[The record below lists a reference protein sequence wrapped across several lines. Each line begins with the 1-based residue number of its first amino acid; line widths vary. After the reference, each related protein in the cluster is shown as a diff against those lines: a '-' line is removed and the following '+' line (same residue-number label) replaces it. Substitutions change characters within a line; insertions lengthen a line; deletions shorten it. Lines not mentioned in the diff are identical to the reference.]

1 MGWEWIAVII
11 SLASAAYSIAMSK
24 KMRNQEQD
32 RGGLAVNRF
41 GIDQPLHVVY
51 GQRRI
56 PPVIVYQGVKDIS
69 GDPDNEEYY
78 AILVWTPGPIDRIDD
93 FTFDDLPYT
102 DFGSFDGFSGQSI
115 EHQFGHADQTMPA
128 WFFNDA
134 PDDMTGMD
142 FRGLAVTYVKL
153 RMDDEFKRYPQGRPE
168 FRATIT
174 ARSSNPV
181 DVLFDYL
188 FNADYGCGW
197 AVDWDEE
204 HNNLMRNHCM
214 VPING
219 APQMVCNIILETDQ
233 KLQDNI
239 DNILQTC
246 RGYLIEGQ
254 NGLRLEIDRA
264 KDPVLHVS
272 EDMLTGG
279 MSTASVNINQ
289 RYNSVTIRF
298 PNRDIKWQTDE
309 VTFPPA
315 NSELHLQW
323 LEEDNGVDL
332 TREETVYGIDSY
344 EHALQYAEVLAR
356 TSRES
361 MTLNLPV
368 KAFIGWQVEPMDV
381 ITVASTLRGWTAKQF
396 SVREISYSESET
408 KLKLVEY
415 QDSNYLWTAKPPK
428 PDYPDTEL
436 PNPSKVAPPSGLSFS
451 ESTLPAVSGVL
462 SWESPGG
469 YVAGF
474 DVRVYAAGQV
484 VWQQTTKT
492 TSLGIPVFLSGNY
505 EFAVRTIGA
514 VAVSSWAVLSAT
526 FEAPETPFEVTV
538 DAGNTYVI
546 LRPKS
551 ATLAF
556 GTEYEFWFNDELRGT
571 GVGWQLEGLQ
581 PETEYAFKVRA
592 VNAVG
597 QSDFI
602 TVTATTTKDAS
613 VIIDLIGG
621 KITQEILDDNLQQFL
636 DQVEKVGAANSSAID
651 EISGSLE
658 TVKGQVTKLDR
669 TAQSLSETAFGLA
682 SDMQNIADEFQRRM
696 LEGETLVDAVVYRNP
711 ETGIIV
717 NRAFAYTEA
726 KYTEAGLRIDGVNA
740 AVAITTQEIER
751 VETDTGQ
758 KLVKAN
764 AAIEANAAA
773 ITLKTSYQEVNEA
786 ISGALAA
793 ITPAYSWQFNTSDE
807 GWPDVTWQLSGTI
820 VGSVFA
826 RNDLAFNADEN
837 QVVRLRLKATENG
850 TLSWNGG
857 QQNVTIHHPGVA
869 DEFETVIIKLSAAD
883 GWAGDITAIRIAM
896 DAEIDSIEI
905 GKPSAAE
912 LQLQDVSYR
921 MATVEQELD
930 PKNARWGVYVTQDYW
945 DTNAL
950 TLTDVNQA
958 IDGWDAKWSVS
969 ATLKQFDENQTLE
982 KANAARLWIDASES
996 NITSVVTAYNAKP
1009 GGIDEQLADQA
1020 SKLTTAQQQIDAA
1033 NGKISQTVS
1042 SLVDV
1047 ENTLGQKEGLD
1058 DLLTAYHDF
1067 LRTGDFAKDSI
1078 GLSYAEQSIKANSSD
1093 IASQASAILQLLA
1106 IKDEQQAAIS
1116 RIDKTLATQTTAL
1129 AQSSQKLEAKIS
1141 EGDSA
1146 TLAQANTF
1154 TKAAVGYCVDVDGN
1168 ITDHD
1173 DAVLCVQDGHSWV
1186 DGPLAN
1192 FIRNLAIKT
1201 ADGQTASVSQMSQA
1215 FVDNEGQLVAKGGML
1230 TNVNGQVSGMVAT
1243 NTGETS
1249 SIDLLADYTRV
1260 GKLDKDGKFVPLFYL
1275 DSQTGDMVHR
1285 GRFVLGDGYSLS
1297 GVDDIYAKSGAGVYS
1312 LTLRDGVFP
1321 TDAVATQD
1329 FKDAYHR
1336 APVKDE
1342 HLSYR
1347 NAAGTKSSMKRFDGQ
1362 GWTATTLI
1370 LNGDMLT
1377 TGTVKGDRIVANT
1390 EIEAPILRGGT
1401 GEFGGKVTAK
1411 DGSFLEKV
1419 EIGSAGGYRAYIQSV
1434 ASAGYNMI
1442 TVENPSGDV
1451 VFSVQGN
1458 GNLYSIGGGYLD
1470 NLTIGTNC
1478 NIQGTLRADQI
1489 IGDVV
1494 SAKAV
1499 IVDKTSYQN
1508 TYWTTIAAVS
1518 GVNNTGKVASLV
1530 IGAFALLSQLHLYP
1544 DVDSVASGSAD
1555 FYCRIL
1561 FNGAEVARSY
1571 VGTKDYASDRSKLIK
1586 NGFSSP
1592 TYCRNLWPGEG
1603 FTVHVQTCRSLS
1615 SSGRGS
1621 ASASL
1626 SAQCD
1631 TVAQLFR
1638 TGSAFY

>member
-11 SLASAAYSIAMSK
+11 SLASAAYSIAMSR

-41 GIDQPLHVVY
+41 GIDQPIHVVY
-51 GQRRI
+51 GTRRI
-56 PPVIVYQGVKDIS
+56 PPIIVYQGVKDIS

-78 AILVWTPGPIDRIDD
+78 AILVWTQGPIDTLTD
-93 FTFDDLPYT
+93 FTFDDLPYGQ
-102 DFGSFDGFSGQSI
+102 FGSFGPGTDQYI
-115 EHQFGHADQTMPA
+115 EHCYGSDDQTMPE
-128 WFFNDA
+128 WFSSSA
-134 PDDMTGMD
+134 PDDMSGMD
-142 FRGLAVTYVKL
+142 FRGLAVTYVRL
-153 RMDDEFKRYPQGRPE
+153 RMDDEYKRYPQGRPE

-181 DVLFDYL
+181 DVLYDYL
-188 FNADYGCGW
+188 FNSDYGCGW
-197 AVDWDEE
+197 EVDWDAE
-204 HNNLMRNHCM
+204 HNAQMSEYCN
-214 VPING
+214 VVVNG
-219 APQMVCNIILETDQ
+219 IPQMTCNIILETDQ

-239 DNILQTC
+239 DNILQSC

-279 MSTASVNINQ
+279 MSTSSVNINQ

-309 VTFPPA
+309 VTFPTA

-381 ITVASTLRGWTAKQF
+381 ITVASTLRGWTDKPF
-396 SVREISYSESET
+396 SVREISYGESET

-462 SWESPGG
+462 SWDSPGG
-469 YVAGF
+469 YVTGF
-474 DVRVYAAGQV
+474 DVRVYAADQV
-484 VWQQTTKT
+484 IWQQTTKT
-492 TSLGIPVFLSGNY
+492 TSLNLPVFLSGNY
-505 EFAVRTIGA
+505 DFAVRTIGA
-514 VAVSSWAVLSAT
+514 VVVSSWSVLSAT

-551 ATLAF
+551 STLAF
-556 GTEYEFWFNDELRGT
+556 GTEYEFWFNDELRGR
-571 GVGWQLEGLQ
+571 GVAWQLEGLQ

-621 KITQEILDDNLQQFL
+621 KITQEILEENLQQFL
-636 DQVEKVGAANSSAID
+636 DQVHQSGEANASAID
-651 EISGSLE
+651 AINESMQAVSNQVISVE
-658 TVKGQVTKLDR
+658 R
-669 TAQSLSETAFGLA
+669 AAQDASKAAFDLA
-682 SDMQNIADEFQRRM
+682 GDVQNFADEYGRRL
-696 LEGETLVDAVVYRNP
+696 LEGAALIDAVVYRDP
-711 ETGIIV
+711 ETGIII

-726 KYTEAGLRIDGVNA
+726 KFTEAGLLIDGVNSTIA
-740 AVAITTQEIER
+740 LTAKEIKR
-751 VETDTGQ
+751 VETQTGQ
-758 KLVKAN
+758 QFIQTN
-764 AAIEANAAA
+764 AAIKATADA
-773 ITLKTSYQEVNEA
+773 INLKASYQDVNE
-786 ISGALAA
+786 IVSGALAA

-820 VGSVFA
+820 VGTVFA
-826 RNDLAFNADEN
+826 RDDLTFNADEN

-869 DEFETVIIKLSAAD
+869 DEFETIIIKLSAAD

-905 GKPSAAE
+905 GKPGAAE
-912 LQLQDVSYR
+912 LQLQDISYR

-930 PKNARWGVYVTQDYW
+930 PENARWAVYVTQDYW

-982 KANAARLWIDASES
+982 KANAAQLWIDASES

-1047 ENTLGQKEGLD
+1047 ENTLGQQNGLD
-1058 DLLTAYHDF
+1058 ELLNAYNDF
-1067 LRTGDFAKDSI
+1067 LRSGDFAKDSV
-1078 GLSYAEQSIKANSSD
+1078 GLSYAEQSIKANSTD

-1106 IKDEQQAAIS
+1106 IKDEHQAAIS

-1129 AQSSQKLEAKIS
+1129 AQSTQKLEAKIS
-1141 EGDSA
+1141 EGDNA

-1154 TKAAVGYCVDVDGN
+1154 TKAAVGYCVDAKGN

-1192 FIRNLAIKT
+1192 FIRNLAVKT

-1215 FVDNEGQLVAKGGML
+1215 FVDNEGQLVAKGGLL
-1230 TNVNGQVSGMVAT
+1230 TNVNGQVSGMVTT

-1297 GVDDIYAKSGAGVYS
+1297 GVDDIYAKTGAGVYS

-1362 GWTATTLI
+1362 GWVATTLI

-1377 TGTVKGDRIVANT
+1377 TGTVKGDRFVANT

-1401 GEFGGKVTAK
+1401 GEFGGLITAK
-1411 DGSFLEKV
+1411 EGSFLEKWKSDRRV
-1419 EIGSAGGYRAYIQSV
+1419 VIGHS
-1434 ASAGYNMI
+1434 
-1442 TVENPSGDV
+1442 
-1451 VFSVQGN
+1451 
-1458 GNLYSIGGGYLD
+1458 
-1470 NLTIGTNC
+1470 
-1478 NIQGTLRADQI
+1478 LRA
-1489 IGDVV
+1489 
-1494 SAKAV
+1494 
-1499 IVDKTSYQN
+1499 
-1508 TYWTTIAAVS
+1508 
-1518 GVNNTGKVASLV
+1518 
-1530 IGAFALLSQLHLYP
+1530 
-1544 DVDSVASGSAD
+1544 
-1555 FYCRIL
+1555 
-1561 FNGAEVARSY
+1561 
-1571 VGTKDYASDRSKLIK
+1571 
-1586 NGFSSP
+1586 
-1592 TYCRNLWPGEG
+1592 
-1603 FTVHVQTCRSLS
+1603 
-1615 SSGRGS
+1615 
-1621 ASASL
+1621 
-1626 SAQCD
+1626 
-1631 TVAQLFR
+1631 
-1638 TGSAFY
+1638 